1 MPMNEYPIT
10 EIKERDVYTVSQ
22 ITTIIR
28 TILEDEFPNIA
39 IKGEISNFRPSST
52 GHYYFSLKD
61 NEALISAV
69 MFKSRISNL
78 NFKLENGIVVIARG
92 SISVY
97 PKRGNYQLICETIE
111 RAGEGDILALIEA
124 RKKKLQTEGIFAPE
138 RKKKLPRIPKRI
150 AVVTSPT
157 GAAIRDILRVLKRR
171 NMSVNLT
178 ILPTPVQ
185 GEEAAEII
193 AQRIR
198 TANRFKLGD
207 VIIVTRGGG
216 SLEDLLPFYEENVA
230 RAIAESDIPVISAVG
245 HEIDVTISDLAADV
259 RAPTPSAAAEMVSA
273 SREEL
278 LSQITYLKNFITHQ
292 ITQRLER
299 YRLIMNNFTP
309 ENLNRY
315 FKLMVER
322 YIIRLDDA
330 KEQLISRIN
339 TIITEAKHRRE
350 LATNTIVT
358 SSPRETLKRGFA
370 IVTDKETGKIL
381 RNANQ
386 ININETINITLYR
399 GKLKASVTEKTEGE
413 KTNEEL

>member
-124 RKKKLQTEGIFAPE
+124 RKKKLQAEGIFAPE

>member
-1 MPMNEYPIT
+1 MPMNEYLIT

-315 FKLMVER
+315 FKLMVEH